1 MVDHAPNR
9 AGGRQLFPF
18 AARSPGWRRK
28 GPLLRTVCAKAIQS
42 QRLDPGVTEYKFKI
56 GQMPF
61 GEVPETLGK

>member
-1 MVDHAPNR
+1 
-9 AGGRQLFPF
+9 
-18 AARSPGWRRK
+18 
-28 GPLLRTVCAKAIQS
+28 LRTVCAKAIQS